1 MHTPLQANRTVA
13 VRVSARV
20 GEAVSVISSKL
31 NPESL
36 VRRLRALADKRQKEA
51 AREGRLIAQG
61 LLGAADGYR
70 ALADALERQP
80 SLSWLQ
86 PKPAANDDKAT
97 FKDTAEP
104 KNSSAPPTTRRFDA
118 A

>member
-1 MHTPLQANRTVA
+1 
-13 VRVSARV
+13 
-20 GEAVSVISSKL
+20 VISSKST
-31 NPESL
+31 PESL
-36 VRRLRALADKRQKEA
+36 VKRLRALADKRQKEA

-70 ALADALERQP
+70 ALADALEQQP

-97 FKDTAEP
+97 FKAAAEP
-104 KNSSAPPTTRRFDA
+104 ETPGAPRRSRRFDA

>member
-1 MHTPLQANRTVA
+1 
-13 VRVSARV
+13 
-20 GEAVSVISSKL
+20 VISS
-31 NPESL
+31 NQSPESL
-36 VRRLRALADKRQKEA
+36 VKRLRALADKRQKEA

-86 PKPAANDDKAT
+86 PKLPNPVSKEAPARRDARARG
-97 FKDTAEP
+97 FESERDTSLVP
-104 KNSSAPPTTRRFDA
+104 QTGSRRDG
-118 A
+118 

>member
-1 MHTPLQANRTVA
+1 M
-13 VRVSARV
+13 
-20 GEAVSVISSKL
+20 ISSNQ

-36 VRRLRALADKRQKEA
+36 VKRLRALADKRQKEA
-51 AREGRLIAQG
+51 AREGRLLAQG

-86 PKPAANDDKAT
+86 PKTPNPASKQTPTRWDAGARGSESNG
-97 FKDTAEP
+97 DTSLVPE
-104 KNSSAPPTTRRFDA
+104 TRRGRNG
-118 A
+118 